1 MGQLLFVVQL
11 SSLRQ
16 NIRHEMKMADGAA
29 KLLAASLNPEIALE
43 AGQNFLISNA
53 RLDAYLDA
61 FHRQSTSTGSI
72 R

>member
-1 MGQLLFVVQL
+1 
-11 SSLRQ
+11 
-16 NIRHEMKMADGAA
+16 MKMADGAA

-43 AGQNFLISNA
+43 AGQNFLVSNA